1 MYKTIILAAAIVLS
15 SCSTPEPQPLT
26 MEQQVERQFSVFSGE
41 HRDLSKRIKKTID
54 DPDSY
59 KHIQTM
65 YWLRKDTVVFVKT
78 EFTYGNLYGGKN
90 RGEVGALYEVDGQLR
105 EILYFD

>member
-1 MYKTIILAAAIVLS
+1 MYKTVFLAAAIALS

-26 MEQQVERQFSVFSGE
+26 MEQQVERQFSAWSGE
-41 HRDLSKRIKKTID
+41 HIDLSARITKALE

-65 YWLRKDTVVFVKT
+65 YRLRQDSVLFVKT
-78 EFTYGNLYGGKN
+78 QFTYGNVFGGKN
-90 RGEVGALYEVDGQLR
+90 RGEVGALYGVDGKLI